1 MELTGIMSLPVQYVN
16 QACFLAAA
24 ATNDSMCCNSTGLI
38 HLRCKNKPSSVG
50 QATVPD
56 NWLTSHRSG
65 GGRWSRTVL
74 SSEWLS
80 SSGGFEAN
88 KYRARFFRYV
98 ESKYLKRRFA
108 RDKFDMLCDAS
119 GWAGCCC
126 EGMRNL
132 GRVRRGRSW
141 SIDFSA
147 ANATFAHVPLAVL
160 VKDTIR
166 RETNADGDEHEQES
180 NDRFKV
186 HGSGTKQ
193 DEDEENVL
201 ALHFCRFF

>member
-1 MELTGIMSLPVQYVN
+1 MY
-16 QACFLAAA
+16 
-24 ATNDSMCCNSTGLI
+24 
-38 HLRCKNKPSSVG
+38 
-50 QATVPD
+50 
-56 NWLTSHRSG
+56 
-65 GGRWSRTVL
+65 
-74 SSEWLS
+74 
-80 SSGGFEAN
+80 
-88 KYRARFFRYV
+88 
-98 ESKYLKRRFA
+98 
-108 RDKFDMLCDAS
+108 
-119 GWAGCCC
+119 GWF
-126 EGMRNL
+126 

-166 RETNADGDEHEQES
+166 RETNADGDEHEEES

-201 ALHFCRFF
+201 AFHFVRVIG

>member
-1 MELTGIMSLPVQYVN
+1 MY
-16 QACFLAAA
+16 
-24 ATNDSMCCNSTGLI
+24 
-38 HLRCKNKPSSVG
+38 
-50 QATVPD
+50 
-56 NWLTSHRSG
+56 
-65 GGRWSRTVL
+65 
-74 SSEWLS
+74 
-80 SSGGFEAN
+80 
-88 KYRARFFRYV
+88 
-98 ESKYLKRRFA
+98 
-108 RDKFDMLCDAS
+108 
-119 GWAGCCC
+119 GWF
-126 EGMRNL
+126 

-166 RETNADGDEHEQES
+166 RETNADGDEHEEES

-201 ALHFCRFF
+201 ALHFLLGFF

>member
-1 MELTGIMSLPVQYVN
+1 
-16 QACFLAAA
+16 
-24 ATNDSMCCNSTGLI
+24 
-38 HLRCKNKPSSVG
+38 
-50 QATVPD
+50 
-56 NWLTSHRSG
+56 
-65 GGRWSRTVL
+65 
-74 SSEWLS
+74 
-80 SSGGFEAN
+80 
-88 KYRARFFRYV
+88 
-98 ESKYLKRRFA
+98 
-108 RDKFDMLCDAS
+108 
-119 GWAGCCC
+119 
-126 EGMRNL
+126 MRNL

-166 RETNADGDEHEQES
+166 RETNADGDEHEEES

-201 ALHFCRFF
+201 ALHFVRLKGGGRSPGAVFPERKCSCSGLLDKHETIQRNGTAMK

>member
-1 MELTGIMSLPVQYVN
+1 MY
-16 QACFLAAA
+16 
-24 ATNDSMCCNSTGLI
+24 
-38 HLRCKNKPSSVG
+38 
-50 QATVPD
+50 
-56 NWLTSHRSG
+56 
-65 GGRWSRTVL
+65 
-74 SSEWLS
+74 
-80 SSGGFEAN
+80 
-88 KYRARFFRYV
+88 
-98 ESKYLKRRFA
+98 
-108 RDKFDMLCDAS
+108 
-119 GWAGCCC
+119 GWF
-126 EGMRNL
+126 

-166 RETNADGDEHEQES
+166 RETNADGDEHEEES

-201 ALHFCRFF
+201 ALHFLSGFFKEEGGDLPSLQK

>member
-1 MELTGIMSLPVQYVN
+1 
-16 QACFLAAA
+16 
-24 ATNDSMCCNSTGLI
+24 
-38 HLRCKNKPSSVG
+38 
-50 QATVPD
+50 
-56 NWLTSHRSG
+56 
-65 GGRWSRTVL
+65 
-74 SSEWLS
+74 
-80 SSGGFEAN
+80 
-88 KYRARFFRYV
+88 
-98 ESKYLKRRFA
+98 
-108 RDKFDMLCDAS
+108 
-119 GWAGCCC
+119 
-126 EGMRNL
+126 MRNL

-166 RETNADGDEHEQES
+166 RETNADGDEHEEES

-201 ALHFCRFF
+201 ALHFVRLKGGGRSPGAVFPEPGTEVHM